1 MKIQVSEG
9 SILSQLSK
17 EIAELNPAATKKGKT
32 PKIVCNIDGTLME
45 FKNED
50 TLKTFMWSERPKSV
64 IRYDLTGAVE
74 VPFDLK
80 IKAVK

>member
-1 MKIQVSEG
+1 MEINVSEG

-32 PKIVCNIDGTLME
+32 PKIVCNIDGALMA

-50 TLKTFMWSERPKSV
+50 ALKTFMWSERPKLV
-64 IRYDLTGAVE
+64 VRYDLTGVVE

-80 IKAVK
+80 IKTTK